1 MFIGLIILAAGILLG
16 WLIRRKFHTSLIPAI
31 MVTVCLLLFV
41 MGLRTGTNENLI
53 KSISNIGLISVILVV
68 FALGGSLFATKL
80 FTKWMDGGKGTARRV
95 AECPVVEKSV
105 AENPDAGNSL
115 ADENGLA
122 EQDVTAQKSES
133 AAQQSDNKGSMRDS
147 FIIVGAFILGILLAA
162 FHVLPDS
169 WLALDFSTYSN
180 YVLYLLLLLVGVN
193 IGIDDTIFSTVRHL
207 RARVLFTPVITY
219 GGMLIGSAI
228 AFVIIYLCHLGVSG
242 ADVAASAVS
251 ASTASAAGGGAAGAA
266 AASAGYFSFLN
277 AITINSGLGYYSLT
291 GIMVSEAWGAEMGS
305 IALLANLLREFITIL
320 CGPLIHKYFGKYA
333 ITSAGG
339 ATITDTTLPIIVK
352 NDGNAMFPVAIYSG
366 LVFNVAVPVL
376 LAVLLSL

>member
-16 WLIRRKFHTSLIPAI
+16 WLIRRKFHKSLIPAI
-31 MVTVCLLLFV
+31 MVTVCVLLFV

-68 FALGGSLFATKL
+68 FALGGSLFSTKL
-80 FTKWMDGGKGTARRV
+80 FTKWMDGG
-95 AECPVVEKSV
+95 
-105 AENPDAGNSL
+105 
-115 ADENGLA
+115 NGA
-122 EQDVTAQKSES
+122 EQSRSANTVQHADGAARQSES
-133 AAQQSDNKGSMRDS
+133 NQQQSDNKGSMRDS
-147 FIIVGAFILGILLAA
+147 FIIVGAFIFGILLAA
-162 FHVLPDS
+162 FHILPDS
-169 WLALDFSTYSN
+169 WLALDFSIYSN
-180 YVLYLLLLLVGVN
+180 YVLYFLLLLVGVN
-193 IGIDDTIFSTVRHL
+193 IGIDDTIFSTVRRL

-219 GGMLIGSAI
+219 GGMLIGSVI
-228 AFVIIYLCHLGVSG
+228 AFAIIYLCRLGVGG
-242 ADVAASAVS
+242 A
-251 ASTASAAGGGAAGAA
+251 TAAGA
-266 AASAGYFSFLN
+266 GHFSFLN

-339 ATITDTTLPIIVK
+339 ATITDTTLPIMLK

-366 LVFNVAVPVL
+366 LVFNVAVPIL

>member
-133 AAQQSDNKGSMRDS
+133 AAQQSDNKGCMRDS

-193 IGIDDTIFSTVRHL
+193 IGIDDTIFSTVRRL
-207 RARVLFTPVITY
+207 RARVLFTPIITY
-219 GGMLIGSAI
+219 GGMLIGSVI

-242 ADVAASAVS
+242 AEMAS
-251 ASTASAAGGGAAGAA
+251 GAGA
-266 AASAGYFSFLN
+266 GHFSFLN

-339 ATITDTTLPIIVK
+339 ATITDTTLPIMLK

-366 LVFNVAVPVL
+366 LVFNVDVPVL

>member
-31 MVTVCLLLFV
+31 MITVCVLLFV

-80 FTKWMDGGKGTARRV
+80 FTKWMDGGKGAARQVDER
-95 AECPVVEKSV
+95 SV
-105 AENPDAGNSL
+105 A
-115 ADENGLA
+115 
-122 EQDVTAQKSES
+122 KKS
-133 AAQQSDNKGSMRDS
+133 AANESGLTDQDASVQQPDNKGSMRDS

-162 FHVLPDS
+162 FHLLPDS

-193 IGIDDTIFSTVRHL
+193 IGIDDTIFSTVRRL
-207 RARVLFTPVITY
+207 RARVLFTPLITY
-219 GGMLIGSAI
+219 GGMLIGSVI
-228 AFVIIYLCHLGVSG
+228 AFIIIYLCHLGVG
-242 ADVAASAVS
+242 GTEMAAS
-251 ASTASAAGGGAAGAA
+251 GAAGT
-266 AASAGYFSFLN
+266 GHFSFLN

-291 GIMVSEAWGAEMGS
+291 GIMVSGAWGAEMGS

-339 ATITDTTLPIIVK
+339 ATITDTTLPIMLK

>member
-31 MVTVCLLLFV
+31 MVTVCVLLFV

-80 FTKWMDGGKGTARRV
+80 FTKWMDGGKG
-95 AECPVVEKSV
+95 AEKPS
-105 AENPDAGNSL
+105 
-115 ADENGLA
+115 
-122 EQDVTAQKSES
+122 S
-133 AAQQSDNKGSMRDS
+133 ANAVRQSDNMPQQSDNKGSMRDS

-162 FHVLPDS
+162 FHILPGS

-193 IGIDDTIFSTVRHL
+193 IGIDDTIFSTVRRL

-228 AFVIIYLCHLGVSG
+228 AFAIIYLCHLEVSG
-242 ADVAASAVS
+242 TGMAS
-251 ASTASAAGGGAAGAA
+251 GAGA
-266 AASAGYFSFLN
+266 GHFSFLN
-277 AITINSGLGYYSLT
+277 AVTINSGLGYYSLT
-291 GIMVSEAWGAEMGS
+291 GIMVSEAWGAELGS
-305 IALLANLLREFITIL
+305 VALLANLLREFITIL

-339 ATITDTTLPIIVK
+339 ATITDTTLPIMLK
-352 NDGNAMFPVAIYSG
+352 NDGNTMFPVAIYSG

>member
-16 WLIRRKFHTSLIPAI
+16 WLIRRMFHTSLIPAI
-31 MVTVCLLLFV
+31 MITVCVLLFV

-80 FTKWMDGGKGTARRV
+80 FTKWMDGGKGTAPR
-95 AECPVVEKSV
+95 VVEHSV
-105 AENPDAGNSL
+105 AEKTVAGES
-115 ADENGLA
+115 GLA
-122 EQDVTAQKSES
+122 EQDVN
-133 AAQQSDNKGSMRDS
+133 AQQSDNKGSMRDS
-147 FIIVGAFILGILLAA
+147 FIIVGAFIVGILLAA
-162 FHVLPDS
+162 FHILPDS

-193 IGIDDTIFSTVRHL
+193 IGIDDTIFSTVRRL
-207 RARVLFTPVITY
+207 RARVLFTPIITY
-219 GGMLIGSAI
+219 GGMLIGSVI

-242 ADVAASAVS
+242 AEMAS
-251 ASTASAAGGGAAGAA
+251 GAGA
-266 AASAGYFSFLN
+266 GHFSFLN

-339 ATITDTTLPIIVK
+339 ATITDTTLPIMLK

>member
-16 WLIRRKFHTSLIPAI
+16 WLIRRKFHTSLISAI
-31 MVTVCLLLFV
+31 MVTVCVLLFV

-80 FTKWMDGGKGTARRV
+80 FTKWMDGGKG
-95 AECPVVEKSV
+95 
-105 AENPDAGNSL
+105 
-115 ADENGLA
+115 A
-122 EQDVTAQKSES
+122 EQSQSANTVQQSDGAAQQSDGTS
-133 AAQQSDNKGSMRDS
+133 QQSDGTSQQSDNKGSMKDS

-162 FHVLPDS
+162 FHILPDS
-169 WLALDFSTYSN
+169 WLALDFSIYSN
-180 YVLYLLLLLVGVN
+180 YVLYMLLLLVGVN

-228 AFVIIYLCHLGVSG
+228 AFAIIYLCHLGVSG
-242 ADVAASAVS
+242 A
-251 ASTASAAGGGAAGAA
+251 GAAVVG
-266 AASAGYFSFLN
+266 SAGVAGSVDGAVPAGARHFSFLN

-291 GIMVSEAWGAEMGS
+291 GIMVSGAWGAEMGS

-339 ATITDTTLPIIVK
+339 ATITDTTLPIMLK

>member
-16 WLIRRKFHTSLIPAI
+16 WLIRRKFHKSLIPAI
-31 MVTVCLLLFV
+31 MVTVCVLLFV

-80 FTKWMDGGKGTARRV
+80 FTKWMDGGKG
-95 AECPVVEKSV
+95 
-105 AENPDAGNSL
+105 
-115 ADENGLA
+115 A
-122 EQDVTAQKSES
+122 EQSLS
-133 AAQQSDNKGSMRDS
+133 ANIVQQSDGTVQQSVNKPQQSDNKGSMRDS
-147 FIIVGAFILGILLAA
+147 FIIVGAFIFGILLAA
-162 FHVLPDS
+162 FHFLPDS
-169 WLALDFSTYSN
+169 WLALDFSIYSN

-193 IGIDDTIFSTVRHL
+193 IGIDDTIFSTVRRL

-219 GGMLIGSAI
+219 GGMLIGSVI
-228 AFVIIYLCHLGVSG
+228 AFAIIYLCHLGVGG
-242 ADVAASAVS
+242 A
-251 ASTASAAGGGAAGAA
+251 TAAGLGH
-266 AASAGYFSFLN
+266 FSFLN

-291 GIMVSEAWGAEMGS
+291 GIMVSEAWGAEIGS

-333 ITSAGG
+333 IISAGG
-339 ATITDTTLPIIVK
+339 ATITDTTLPIMLK
-352 NDGNAMFPVAIYSG
+352 NDGNEMFPVAIYSG
-366 LVFNVAVPVL
+366 LVFNVAVPIL

>member
-1 MFIGLIILAAGILLG
+1 MFTGLIILAAGILLG
-16 WLIRRKFHTSLIPAI
+16 WLIRRKFHTSLISAI
-31 MVTVCLLLFV
+31 MVTVCVLLFV

-80 FTKWMDGGKGTARRV
+80 FTKWMDGGQG
-95 AECPVVEKSV
+95 
-105 AENPDAGNSL
+105 
-115 ADENGLA
+115 A
-122 EQDVTAQKSES
+122 EQSQSANAVQQSDGAAQQSVS
-133 AAQQSDNKGSMRDS
+133 TPQQSDNKGSMRDS

-162 FHVLPDS
+162 FHILPDS
-169 WLALDFSTYSN
+169 WLALDFSIYSN
-180 YVLYLLLLLVGVN
+180 YVLYFLLLLVGVN
-193 IGIDDTIFSTVRHL
+193 IGIDDTIFSTVRRL

-228 AFVIIYLCHLGVSG
+228 AFAIIYLCHLGVSDAG
-242 ADVAASAVS
+242 AAVGGSAGVAGSVDGAV
-251 ASTASAAGGGAAGAA
+251 AAGA
-266 AASAGYFSFLN
+266 GHFSFLN

-291 GIMVSEAWGAEMGS
+291 GIMVSETWGAEMGS

-339 ATITDTTLPIIVK
+339 ATITDTTLPIMLK
-352 NDGNAMFPVAIYSG
+352 NDGNTMFPVAIYSG
-366 LVFNVAVPVL
+366 LVFNFAVPVL